1 MDLKTTIRV
10 ESEAKLDAIRE
21 AAQELQNAA
30 DMAVAT
36 SKAQQLLGKE
46 VVNTNKAIQAHIKEL
61 QSTADNLDR
70 ASDEYKDL
78 QREIERYSS
87 ELKSASS
94 AQDKAADSLQDLTN
108 ETKELPGNLDK
119 ISGGLE
125 SMKGFLDDIIIGVG
139 IAAFTT
145 LTDSA
150 RELAGQITDTARSTG
165 IAVDTLSRLAT
176 FAKSSG
182 VEFETLQDMLVTLSE
197 KLGEVANGE
206 GEDLVQALASIG
218 IKATDSSGKL
228 RDTIDILLDV
238 SRAFDV
244 YADGPKKTALAIQ
257 LLDDEGANLIG
268 VLSQLHKGFGDL
280 SGALS
285 ADFINIL
292 QDSEDASNLLQLQLS
307 QLGASIGEKLV
318 PILTML
324 TTGLS
329 TVLDAFLKLPKP
341 VQDAVIY
348 AASLALGLGALSL
361 AFTAVSAVGPLV
373 VTAVKGMIGVFSGV
387 LSSILSLGNPVA
399 LFTNGL
405 KLLTTAAGVLV
416 NGLKAFVIG
425 LGALINPINLVIA
438 GIVGISTILYASNKD
453 FRNWFNNVAG
463 ILGDRLYT
471 FLVGASVMFGRF
483 AKEVGNAL
491 GRVGQSLANFF
502 STKVLPVLG
511 GVVSGLVKM
520 FEEFFKW
527 VFRGFSAVGEKVIEL
542 YQALPE
548 QIRGLLGQ
556 VGRFTVDVFEN
567 LPVFRRTQQLIN
579 SINGF
584 IGEAMRIGGDV
595 RRQSG
600 IDEDRRRMS
609 EIPKPTRLQQIT
621 IPEQEATLPSSSTAG
636 PSTTTKPSPQADA
649 AKKAQEL
656 TKIRDQI
663 LQLQDTI
670 LNKTKES
677 YQAIQTEIIQ
687 LQNTIKETIAPFNA
701 FNTSTQ
707 KFLTTVG
714 SENFRFATKAQ
725 EITGKY
731 EAVFKNFETVSDLI
745 KQETAK
751 RQLELSPQQLPEWE
765 KLSELSSKIPTE
777 KLPSKPLPA
786 KPKDQVEQNYD
797 LLFQI
802 AGNVSIEDMLK
813 PQQKQ
818 LKTATANL
826 DVIQKTNNFLAQGVA
841 PEQARINALAQIEE
855 DQEITGKYE
864 AVFKNFETVSDLIKQ
879 ETAKSPFELD
889 PQQLP
894 EWEKLSEVLSKIPT
908 EKPPSK
914 PLPAKPKD
922 QVEQNYDLLFQIA
935 GNVSNDL
942 TEVGQLKEALEL
954 IKGIMPEVQKD
965 IEDMLKPQQEQ
976 LKTATANLDVIQ
988 KTNNFL
994 AQGVAPE
1001 QARINA
1007 LAQIEKDQREQSLDA
1022 LKAMVDPLKKSLT
1035 LAQKTGDASA
1045 IATLTQTITTL
1056 QLYIKQW
1063 DTVNGKIDQHN
1074 QKIAD
1079 AEKQNKQLTE
1089 RRERNLQIAE
1099 SIASSIGD
1107 GLTDVFDLLLSKT
1120 DDWGA
1125 ALKDIASN
1133 VLRQIA
1139 NKLFEIMVIT
1149 PIVKAMTAGLGSMF
1163 GVSFADGGIMTSRG
1177 PVALKTYASGGI
1189 ANSPQLALFGEGRMP
1204 EAYVPLPDGRR
1215 IPVAMEGGGSGGGNF
1230 TVNVN
1235 VDASGSQV
1243 SGSPSQGEQLG
1254 RAIAQAVQSEIVKQ
1268 QRPGGLLY
1276 T

>member
-1 MDLKTTIRV
+1 
-10 ESEAKLDAIRE
+10 
-21 AAQELQNAA
+21 
-30 DMAVAT
+30 MAVAT

-94 AQDKAADSLQDLTN
+94 VQDKAADSLQDLTN

-125 SMKGFLDDIIIGVG
+125 SMKGFLDEIIIGVG

-150 RELAGQITDTARSTG
+150 RELAGQIKDIARSTG
-165 IAVDTLSRLAT
+165 IGVDSLSRLAA

-182 VEFETLQDMLVTLSE
+182 VEFETFKDILFPLSE
-197 KLGEVANGE
+197 KLGELAKGE

-228 RDTIDILLDV
+228 RDTMDILLDV

-244 YADGPKKTALAIQ
+244 YADGPQKTALAIQ
-257 LLDDEGANLIG
+257 LFDDAGADLIG

-285 ADFINIL
+285 ADFIDKL
-292 QDSEDASNLLQLQLS
+292 DESEDSSNLLQLQLS

-387 LSSILSLGNPVA
+387 LSSILLLGNPVA

-438 GIVGISTILYASNKD
+438 GIVAISTILYASNKD

-471 FLVGASVMFGRF
+471 FLVGASIMFGRF

-491 GRVGQSLANFF
+491 GRVGQGLADFF

-520 FEEFFKW
+520 FDAFFRW
-527 VFRGFSAVGEKVIEL
+527 IFHGFDAVAKKVIEL
-542 YQALPE
+542 YEALPE
-548 QIRGLLGQ
+548 GIRALLGQ
-556 VGRFTVDVFEN
+556 VNRFIVDVFEN

-579 SINGF
+579 SISGF
-584 IGEAMRIGGDV
+584 ISEAMRIGGDA
-595 RRQSG
+595 RRLWAAQRDTDLGWS
-600 IDEDRRRMS
+600 
-609 EIPKPTRLQQIT
+609 IPKPTPLKQIT
-621 IPEQEATLPSSSTAG
+621 IPEQEATSSSTAK
-636 PSTTTKPSPQADA
+636 PATTTKPSPQTDA
-649 AKKAQEL
+649 AKKAQEA

-663 LQLQDTI
+663 LQLQTTI

-677 YQAIQTEIIQ
+677 YQTIQAEIIQ
-687 LQNTIKETIAPFNA
+687 LQDTIKQTVAPFNA

-707 KFLTTVG
+707 KFLKMVG
-714 SENFRFATKAQ
+714 EADFPFPTKAQ
-725 EITGKY
+725 EITDKY
-731 EAVFKNFETVSDLI
+731 KAVLENFQTASDLI
-745 KQETAK
+745 TQETAK
-751 RQLELSPQQLPEWE
+751 RQLELDPQKLPEWK
-765 KLSELSSKIPTE
+765 KLSEVLSKIPTE

-786 KPKDQVEQNYD
+786 KPKDQVEQNFNSM
-797 LLFQI
+797 FQI
-802 AGNVSIEDMLK
+802 S
-813 PQQKQ
+813 
-818 LKTATANL
+818 
-826 DVIQKTNNFLAQGVA
+826 
-841 PEQARINALAQIEE
+841 
-855 DQEITGKYE
+855 
-864 AVFKNFETVSDLIKQ
+864 
-879 ETAKSPFELD
+879 
-889 PQQLP
+889 
-894 EWEKLSEVLSKIPT
+894 
-908 EKPPSK
+908 
-914 PLPAKPKD
+914 
-922 QVEQNYDLLFQIA
+922 
-935 GNVSNDL
+935 GNVSNAL
-942 TEVGQLKEALEL
+942 AEVDNLKKALEL
-954 IKGIMPEVQKD
+954 VKGIMPEVQKD

-976 LKTATANLDVIQ
+976 LRTATANLAVIQ

-1007 LAQIEKDQREQSLDA
+1007 LAQIEKEQRQQSLDA
-1022 LKAMVDPLKKSLT
+1022 LKAMVNPLEEALRLANLT
-1035 LAQKTGDASA
+1035 GNQNA
-1045 IATLTQTITTL
+1045 INTLTETINTL
-1056 QLYIKQW
+1056 QTYISQW
-1063 DTVNGKIDQHN
+1063 DTVNNKIDQHN
-1074 QKIAD
+1074 KKIAN

-1139 NKLFEIMVIT
+1139 NQLFQIMVIT
-1149 PIVKAMTAGLGSMF
+1149 PIVKAMTAGLGNMF

-1177 PVALKTYASGGI
+1177 PVELKKYARGGI

>member
-1 MDLKTTIRV
+1 VDLKTTIRV

-36 SKAQQLLGKE
+36 SKAQKLLGKE

-87 ELKSASS
+87 ELNSASR

-165 IAVDTLSRLAT
+165 IAVDSLSRLAT

-238 SRAFDV
+238 SKAFDV

-257 LLDDEGANLIG
+257 LFDDEGANLIG

-285 ADFINIL
+285 ADFIKIL
-292 QDSEDASNLLQLQLS
+292 GDSEEASNLLQLQLS

-361 AFTAVSAVGPLV
+361 AFTAVSAVVPIV
-373 VTAVKGMIGVFSGV
+373 VTAVGGLITTLSGL
-387 LSSILSLGNPVA
+387 LSGILLLANPVA
-399 LFTNGL
+399 LFTAGL
-405 KLLTTAAGVLV
+405 AALTTAAGVLV
-416 NGLKAFVIG
+416 GGLKAVAVGLAALLGPIG
-425 LGALINPINLVIA
+425 LVAA

-491 GRVGQSLANFF
+491 GRVGQGLADFF

-520 FEEFFKW
+520 FDAFFRW
-527 VFRGFSAVGEKVIEL
+527 IFHGFDAVAKKVIEL
-542 YQALPE
+542 YEALPE
-548 QIRGLLGQ
+548 GIRALLGQ
-556 VGRFTVDVFEN
+556 VNRFIVDVFEN

-584 IGEAMRIGGDV
+584 ISEAMRIGGDV
-595 RRQSG
+595 RMQWAL
-600 IDEDRRRMS
+600 DEDRRRMS
-609 EIPKPTRLQQIT
+609 EIPRPTPLKEIT
-621 IPEQEATLPSSSTAG
+621 IPEPEATLPSSSTAK
-636 PSTTTKPSPQADA
+636 PSTTTKPSPQTDAD
-649 AKKAQEL
+649 KKAQEA

-663 LQLQDTI
+663 LQLQTTI

-677 YQAIQTEIIQ
+677 YQTIQAEIVQ
-687 LQNTIKETIAPFNA
+687 LQDTIKQTVAPFNA

-707 KFLTTVG
+707 NFLNTV
-714 SENFRFATKAQ
+714 SADFPFPPKAQ
-725 EITGKY
+725 EITNKY
-731 EAVFKNFETVSDLI
+731 NAILKNFETVLALI
-745 KQETAK
+745 GQETSK
-751 RQLELSPQQLPEWE
+751 RVTELHPSSLPEW
-765 KLSELSSKIPTE
+765 KN
-777 KLPSKPLPA
+777 LPDSTNPQ
-786 KPKDQVEQNYD
+786 DQITRNNE
-797 LLFQI
+797 
-802 AGNVSIEDMLK
+802 SIF
-813 PQQKQ
+813 
-818 LKTATANL
+818 NISL
-826 DVIQKTNNFLAQGVA
+826 DVTKA
-841 PEQARINALAQIEE
+841 
-855 DQEITGKYE
+855 
-864 AVFKNFETVSDLIKQ
+864 
-879 ETAKSPFELD
+879 
-889 PQQLP
+889 
-894 EWEKLSEVLSKIPT
+894 
-908 EKPPSK
+908 
-914 PLPAKPKD
+914 
-922 QVEQNYDLLFQIA
+922 
-935 GNVSNDL
+935 L
-942 TEVGQLKEALEL
+942 TEVDNLKKTLEL
-954 IKGIMPEVQKD
+954 VKSIMPEVQKD
-965 IEDMLKPQQEQ
+965 VEDMLKPQQEQ
-976 LKTATANLDVIQ
+976 LRTATANLDVIRR
-988 KTNNFL
+988 TNNFL

-1007 LAQIEKDQREQSLDA
+1007 LAQIEKEQRQQSLDA
-1022 LKAMVDPLKKSLT
+1022 LNAMVEPLKRSLD
-1035 LAQKTGDASA
+1035 LAKILGNKDA
-1045 IATLTQTITTL
+1045 IATLTETIKTL
-1056 QLYIKQW
+1056 ELYINQW
-1063 DTVNGKIDQHN
+1063 NTVNGKIDQHN

-1079 AEKQNKQLTE
+1079 AEKRNQQLTE

-1125 ALKDIASN
+1125 ALQDIASN

-1139 NKLFEIMVIT
+1139 NQLFQIMVIT

-1163 GVSFADGGIMTSRG
+1163 GVRFADGGIMTSRG
-1177 PVALKTYASGGI
+1177 PVELKKYARGGI

-1215 IPVAMEGGGSGGGNF
+1215 IPVAMESGGSGGGNF

-1254 RAIAQAVQSEIVKQ
+1254 RAIAQAVQSEIIKQ

>member
-150 RELAGQITDTARSTG
+150 RELAGQITGTARSTG
-165 IAVDTLSRLAT
+165 IAVDNLSRLAT
-176 FAKSSG
+176 FAKSTG

-228 RDTIDILLDV
+228 RDTMDILLDV
-238 SRAFDV
+238 SKAFDV

-257 LLDDEGANLIG
+257 LFDDEGANLIG

-285 ADFINIL
+285 ADFIKIL
-292 QDSEDASNLLQLQLS
+292 RDSEKASNLLQLQLS

-387 LSSILSLGNPVA
+387 LSSILLLGNPVA

-438 GIVGISTILYASNKD
+438 GIVAISTILYASNKD

-471 FLVGASVMFGRF
+471 FLVGASTMFGRF

-491 GRVGQSLANFF
+491 GRVGQGLVDFF
-502 STKVLPVLG
+502 STIVFPAIG
-511 GVVSGLVKM
+511 GVVGGLIKM
-520 FEEFFKW
+520 FDAFFQW
-527 VFRGFSAVGEKVIEL
+527 VFLGFRAVAENVIKL

-548 QIRGLLGQ
+548 QIRALLGQ
-556 VGRFTVDVFEN
+556 VGQFTVDVFEN
-567 LPVFRRTQQLIN
+567 LPVFRRIGQLIGA
-579 SINGF
+579 INGF
-584 IGEAMRIGGDV
+584 INEAMRIGADV
-595 RRQSG
+595 RRQWAL
-600 IDEDRRRMS
+600 DEDRRRMS
-609 EIPKPTRLQQIT
+609 EIPRPTPLKEIT
-621 IPEQEATLPSSSTAG
+621 IPEPEATLPSSSTAK
-636 PSTTTKPSPQADA
+636 PSTTTKPSPQTDA
-649 AKKAQEL
+649 AKKAQEA

-677 YQAIQTEIIQ
+677 YQTIQAEIVQ
-687 LQNTIKETIAPFNA
+687 LQDTIKQTVAPFNA

-707 KFLTTVG
+707 KFLNTV
-714 SENFRFATKAQ
+714 SADLPFPTKAQ
-725 EITGKY
+725 EITNKY
-731 EAVFKNFETVSDLI
+731 NAVLKNFETVLALI
-745 KQETAK
+745 TQETGK
-751 RQLELSPQQLPEWE
+751 RVTELQPSSLPEW
-765 KLSELSSKIPTE
+765 KNLPDPTN
-777 KLPSKPLPA
+777 PQ
-786 KPKDQVEQNYD
+786 DQITRNYE
-797 LLFQI
+797 
-802 AGNVSIEDMLK
+802 SIFNASM
-813 PQQKQ
+813 
-818 LKTATANL
+818 
-826 DVIQKTNNFLAQGVA
+826 DVTKA
-841 PEQARINALAQIEE
+841 
-855 DQEITGKYE
+855 
-864 AVFKNFETVSDLIKQ
+864 
-879 ETAKSPFELD
+879 
-889 PQQLP
+889 
-894 EWEKLSEVLSKIPT
+894 
-908 EKPPSK
+908 
-914 PLPAKPKD
+914 
-922 QVEQNYDLLFQIA
+922 
-935 GNVSNDL
+935 L
-942 TEVGQLKEALEL
+942 TEVDNLKKTLEL
-954 IKGIMPEVQKD
+954 VKSIMPEVQKD
-965 IEDMLKPQQEQ
+965 VEDMLKPQQEQ
-976 LKTATANLDVIQ
+976 LRTATANLDVIRR
-988 KTNNFL
+988 TNNFL

-1007 LAQIEKDQREQSLDA
+1007 LAQIEKEQRQQSLDA
-1022 LKAMVDPLKKSLT
+1022 LKAMVGPLKRSLD
-1035 LAQKTGDASA
+1035 LAKILGNKNA
-1045 IATLTQTITTL
+1045 IATLTETITTL
-1056 QLYIKQW
+1056 ELYINQW
-1063 DTVNGKIDQHN
+1063 NTVNGKIDQHN

-1079 AEKQNKQLTE
+1079 AEKRNQQLTE

-1125 ALKDIASN
+1125 ALQDIASN

-1139 NKLFEIMVIT
+1139 NQLFQIMVIT

-1163 GVSFADGGIMTSRG
+1163 GVRFADGGIMTSRG
-1177 PVALKTYASGGI
+1177 PVELKKYARGGI

-1215 IPVAMEGGGSGGGNF
+1215 IPVAMENGGSGGGNF
-1230 TVNVN
+1230 TVNVS

>member
-150 RELAGQITDTARSTG
+150 RELAGQITGTARSTG
-165 IAVDTLSRLAT
+165 IAVDSLSRLAT

-268 VLSQLHKGFGDL
+268 VLSQLHEGFGDL

-285 ADFINIL
+285 ADFIKIL

-595 RRQSG
+595 RRQWG
-600 IDEDRRRMS
+600 MDEDRRRS

-649 AKKAQEL
+649 AKKAQEI

-677 YQAIQTEIIQ
+677 YQAIQAEIIQ

-707 KFLTTVG
+707 KFLNTVG
-714 SENFRFATKAQ
+714 SEDFRFATKAQ

-745 KQETAK
+745 KQETEK
-751 RQLELSPQQLPEWE
+751 RQFELAPQQLPEWK
-765 KLSELSSKIPTE
+765 KLSEIPTE

-797 LLFQI
+797 LMFQI
-802 AGNVSIEDMLK
+802 S
-813 PQQKQ
+813 
-818 LKTATANL
+818 
-826 DVIQKTNNFLAQGVA
+826 
-841 PEQARINALAQIEE
+841 
-855 DQEITGKYE
+855 
-864 AVFKNFETVSDLIKQ
+864 
-879 ETAKSPFELD
+879 
-889 PQQLP
+889 
-894 EWEKLSEVLSKIPT
+894 
-908 EKPPSK
+908 
-914 PLPAKPKD
+914 
-922 QVEQNYDLLFQIA
+922 
-935 GNVSNDL
+935 GNVSNAL

-1007 LAQIEKDQREQSLDA
+1007 LAQIEKDQRKQSLDA
-1022 LKAMVDPLKKSLT
+1022 LKEMVAPLQKSLT
-1035 LAQKTGDASA
+1035 LAQQTGDASA
-1045 IATLTQTITTL
+1045 IATLTETITTL

-1139 NKLFEIMVIT
+1139 NQLFQIMVIT
-1149 PIVKAMTAGLGSMF
+1149 PIVKAMAAGLGSMF